1 LHGPLPTDCIA
12 AGYGCQYSDSTD
24 TITGGVY
31 HFGAAPADPTS
42 VTVWWTV
49 GQGCSCWPTPVGLVL
64 RIYADGRLVKDVRLE
79 KSPATAVVSG
89 LPSGPELAFFVQEL
103 NSGGLSPA
111 VWVRVITLP
120 GVPGAKAGI
129 FAGLD
134 PAPE

>member
-1 LHGPLPTDCIA
+1 MVDSR
-12 AGYGCQYSDSTD
+12 AGL
-24 TITGGVY
+24 
-31 HFGAAPADPTS
+31 FLLADAGRT
-42 VTVWWTV
+42 
-49 GQGCSCWPTPVGLVL
+49 VL

-79 KSPATAVVSG
+79 SSPATAVVSG

-111 VWVRVITLP
+111 VWVRVIRLP